1 MIQVTKKVLAE
12 SLGSLERVVQ
22 ARSSNPILTY
32 LKLETTMSGLRLSG
46 TNLELDLET
55 NVDVGSVDGWR
66 PPESE
71 TSVGDL
77 VQTGTLS
84 VGELLEFHA
93 LFKTRSF
100 FPEQAFPGRERCGLE
115 QRVLQDGLNTTES
128 LDNVGTVGVE
138 IPKFS
143 IVTLTSPPEWVGLH
157 VLVDLELR
165 SGSES
170 LVEGKRGAILLEK
183 SVDSG
188 QTSVPRV
195 F

>member
-1 MIQVTKKVLAE
+1 M
-12 SLGSLERVVQ
+12 
-22 ARSSNPILTY
+22 
-32 LKLETTMSGLRLSG
+32 
-46 TNLELDLET
+46 
-55 NVDVGSVDGWR
+55 
-66 PPESE
+66 
-71 TSVGDL
+71 

-165 SGSES
+165 PSSES